1 MELSCEIGYQIEELR
16 NDISCGESNS
26 TKYLEDSTEKG
37 ITDDS
42 WTLQQNTT
50 DDDDT
55 YYDKNNGDSKELV
68 KEICTILQNTNE
80 EKISIPSNI
89 SCISHNNMKDKE
101 NSCSAMEELS
111 FQQLNNLIDI
121 ENPKK
126 HKKE

>member
-37 ITDDS
+37 ISDDS

-55 YYDKNNGDSKELV
+55 YYNKNNGDSKELV

-80 EKISIPSNI
+80 EKKSILRS
-89 SCISHNNMKDKE
+89 E
-101 NSCSAMEELS
+101 RQTFL
-111 FQQLNNLIDI
+111 LIMSVQI
-121 ENPKK
+121 
-126 HKKE
+126 H